1 MMSRKKSLARAVGSA
16 LCGIA
21 IAAAALVGCSSGEGE
36 TASNSAKNADTT
48 QNFPVTVKSGVSGEG
63 ESVTLE
69 QKPER
74 IVSLSPTAT
83 EVLYAIG
90 AGEHVVAVDKHS
102 NYPAGTPIVD
112 GLSGFKPN
120 LEAVVAH
127 DPDLVV
133 VSRED
138 DTFVAGLHTAKI
150 PVLVLPAAK
159 KLDDVY
165 SQIERLGA
173 ATGHIA
179 DATLRV
185 SEMQSDIE
193 SAVKTVPE
201 SIKDAHLSYYHEI
214 SSKLYAAADS
224 SFIGQVYALFGMR
237 SIASGAKDYPQLTN
251 EAVIDAN
258 PDAYFQAN
266 QGSEKIT
273 PQDLAARPGWN
284 TIKAVRTGAIVQLD
298 QDLAAR
304 WGTRLPLLIKQVAEQ
319 LAALPHDATAQGSA
333 ASVAR

>member
-21 IAAAALVGCSSGEGE
+21 IAAAVLVGCSSGEGE

-63 ESVTLE
+63 ESITLE

-258 PDAYFQAN
+258 PDVIFQAN
-266 QGSEKIT
+266 HGSEKIT

-284 TIKAVRTGAIVQLD
+284 TINAVRTGAIVQLD

>member
-1 MMSRKKSLARAVGSA
+1 MMSRKKSLARTIGSA

-21 IAAAALVGCSSGEGE
+21 IAAAALVGCGSNDGG
-36 TASNSAKNADTT
+36 TASNNTHNADAS

-69 QKPER
+69 QEPTR

-90 AGEHVVAVDKHS
+90 AGERVVAVDKHS
-102 NYPAGTPIVD
+102 TYPAGTPIVE

-120 LEAVVAH
+120 LEAVVSH

-138 DTFVAGLHTAKI
+138 DTFVAGLNAAKI

-159 KLDDVY
+159 KIDNAY

-193 SAVKTVPE
+193 AAVKTVPE
-201 SIKDAHLSYYHEI
+201 SITSARLSYYHEI

-224 SFIGQVYALFGMR
+224 SFIGQVYALFGMK
-237 SIASGAKDYPQLTN
+237 SIASGTKDYPQLTN

-258 PDAYFQAN
+258 PDVIFQAN

-284 TIKAVRTGAIVQLD
+284 TIKAIKHDAIVQLD

-304 WGTRLPLLIKQVAEQ
+304 WGTRLPLLVKQIAEQ
-319 LAALPHDATAQGSA
+319 LVALPQEARAHEP
-333 ASVAR
+333 ASSTVH

>member
-112 GLSGFKPN
+112 GLSGFKSN

-258 PDAYFQAN
+258 PDVIFQAN

-284 TIKAVRTGAIVQLD
+284 TINAVRTGAIVQLD

-319 LAALPHDATAQGSA
+319 LAALPHDATARGSA

>member
-1 MMSRKKSLARAVGSA
+1 MMSRKNSLARAVGSA

-21 IAAAALVGCSSGEGE
+21 IAAAALVGCSSSDGG
-36 TASNSAKNADTT
+36 TASNNTKNADAS

-69 QKPER
+69 QEPTR
-74 IVSLSPTAT
+74 IVSLSPSAT

-90 AGEHVVAVDKHS
+90 AGERVVAVDKHS

-120 LEAVVAH
+120 LEAVVSH

-138 DTFVAGLHTAKI
+138 DTFVAGLNAAKI

-165 SQIERLGA
+165 SQIERLGV

-193 SAVKTVPE
+193 AAVKTVPE
-201 SIKDAHLSYYHEI
+201 SITGAHLSYYHEI

-224 SFIGQVYALFGMR
+224 SFIGQVYALFGMK
-237 SIASGAKDYPQLTN
+237 SIASGTKDYPQLTN

-258 PDAYFQAN
+258 PDVIFQAN

-273 PQDLAARPGWN
+273 PQDLAARPGWS
-284 TIKAVRTGAIVQLD
+284 TIKAIKNGAIVQLD

-304 WGTRLPLLIKQVAEQ
+304 WGTRLPLLVKQVAEQ
-319 LAALPHDATAQGSA
+319 LVALPHEAIAHGSA
-333 ASVAR
+333 APVAH

>member
-63 ESVTLE
+63 ENVTLE

-258 PDAYFQAN
+258 PDVIFQAN

-284 TIKAVRTGAIVQLD
+284 TINAVRTGAIVQLD

-319 LAALPHDATAQGSA
+319 LAALPHDATAQGST
-333 ASVAR
+333 ASVVR

>member
-1 MMSRKKSLARAVGSA
+1 MSRKKSLARAVGSA

-112 GLSGFKPN
+112 GLSGFKSN

-258 PDAYFQAN
+258 PDVIFQAN

-284 TIKAVRTGAIVQLD
+284 TINAVRTGAIVQLD

-319 LAALPHDATAQGSA
+319 LAALPHDATARGSA